1 MMRSTLIVLLIVL
14 PPMVVAA
21 VMRTQETPKRF
32 AEVEQ
37 GRLYRGAFPTAKQ
50 IRYIHKHDNIR
61 TIVSLTTD
69 EGKARDLELDGAVK
83 ALDLK
88 RFRYPL
94 SGDGTGDLATLDR
107 AADTLADT
115 QNQPIFFHCSA
126 GDKRC
131 SSVLGAYWMKHKHK
145 SLRQTLDDLTRDYG
159 MEFDGEDRELA
170 KFLSKYA
177 VYIGVKTE
185 PTTQPAES

>member
-1 MMRSTLIVLLIVL
+1 MRSTLIVLLIVL
-14 PPMVVAA
+14 PPMVVAG

-50 IRYIHKHDNIR
+50 IRFIHKRDNIR
-61 TIVSLTTD
+61 TIISLTTD

-83 ALDLK
+83 ELGLK
-88 RFRYPL
+88 RYRFPMR
-94 SGDGTGDLATLDR
+94 GNGTGDLATLDR
-107 AADTLADT
+107 AADALAEAKD
-115 QNQPIFFHCSA
+115 QPIFFHCAA

-131 SSVLGAYWMKHKHK
+131 SSVLGAYWMKHKGK

-159 MEFDGEDRELA
+159 MEFDDEDHELA
-170 KFLSKYA
+170 EFLGEYA
-177 VYIGVKTE
+177 AYIGKKSE
-185 PTTQPAES
+185 PATQPEKS